1 MTASIFQEI
10 DGSGSMRR
18 TLAILYAVVC
28 FEQLQLAVIYDSKW
42 AFFGACLCA
51 GMVLVLIG
59 MTTIESIV
67 SLVKAVKEK

>member
-1 MTASIFQEI
+1 MSATIFQEQ

-18 TLAILYAVVC
+18 TLGILYAVVC
-28 FEQLQLAVIYDSKW
+28 FEQLQLAVIFDSKW

-59 MTTIESIV
+59 MTTVEGIIG
-67 SLVKAVKEK
+67 LVKAVKEK